1 MKNLLLCSTM
11 FCLLVGHFFSL
22 QANEFEMRGN
32 IELQDRIFIQDPLL
46 PSQPNNQLS
55 FAATPEFFWSWN
67 DDQDSLEFVPF
78 ARVDQQDAE
87 RTHSD
92 IRELSWVHVGDDWE
106 TRIGIRRDFWGVTEF
121 QHLVDIINQ
130 DDGVEDI
137 DNEDKLGQPMVNLS
151 IVKDWGIVDIYLLP
165 YFRERTF
172 ASSQGRPSIPFIDTD
187 NALYESSDKQ
197 NHLDWA
203 VRWNQSFD
211 DLDMALSWFEG
222 TSRDPVLIP
231 SLSTTGLPKFT
242 PYYGL
247 INQLGIEL
255 QANLESTL
263 WKMEA
268 IHNLN
273 DFENY
278 WALQGGFEY
287 SQYGVFESNAD
298 LGWLV
303 EYAWDQRGQDGFS
316 TFQNDLFVGSRLA
329 LNDVESSEILAG
341 FGYDFDFASSSFL
354 VEASRRF
361 GDSFKVSLDV
371 RFFNASDNSDPF
383 YLFRKD
389 DHFQLTAQYYY

>member
-1 MKNLLLCSTM
+1 
-11 FCLLVGHFFSL
+11 
-22 QANEFEMRGN
+22 MRGN
-32 IELQDRIFIQDPLL
+32 IEIQDRIFLQDPLF

-67 DDQDSLEFVPF
+67 DNQDSLEFVPF
-78 ARVDQQDAE
+78 ARVDQQDSE
-87 RTHSD
+87 RTHTD

-165 YFRERTF
+165 YFREKTF
-172 ASSQGRPSIPFIDTD
+172 ASIQGRPSIPFIDTE
-187 NALYESSDKQ
+187 NALYESADKQ

-203 VRWNQSFD
+203 VRWNHSID
-211 DLDMALSWFEG
+211 DLDIALSWFEG

-231 SLSTTGLPKFT
+231 SLSASGIPKLT
-242 PYYGL
+242 PFYGL

-263 WKMEA
+263 WKLEA

-273 DFENY
+273 EFENY

-287 SQYGVFESNAD
+287 SQYGIFDSNAD

-303 EYAWDQRGQDGFS
+303 EYAWDQRGQNTFS
-316 TFQNDLFVGSRLA
+316 TFQNDLFVGNRLA
-329 LNDVESSEILAG
+329 INDVESSEILMG
-341 FGYDFDFASSSFL
+341 FGYDFDFKSSSFL

-371 RFFNASDNSDPF
+371 RFFNATDINDPL

-389 DHFQLTAQYYY
+389 DHLQLTAQYYY

>member
-1 MKNLLLCSTM
+1 
-11 FCLLVGHFFSL
+11 VGHFFSL

-32 IELQDRIFIQDPLL
+32 FELQDRLFLQDPIL
-46 PSQPNNQLS
+46 PSQPNNQPS
-55 FAATPEFFWSWN
+55 VAATPEFFWSWN
-67 DDQDSLEFVPF
+67 DNQDSFEFVPF
-78 ARVDQQDAE
+78 ARVDQKDSE
-87 RTHSD
+87 RTHTD

-130 DDGVEDI
+130 DDGIEDI
-137 DNEDKLGQPMVNLS
+137 DNEDKLGQPMINLS
-151 IVKDWGIVDIYLLP
+151 LVKDWGILDIYLLP
-165 YFRERTF
+165 YFREKTF
-172 ASSQGRPSIPFIDTD
+172 ATSQGRPSIPFINTD
-187 NALYESSDKQ
+187 NALYESPDKQ

-203 VRWNQSFD
+203 IRWNHSID
-211 DLDMALSWFEG
+211 DLDIALSWFEG

-231 SLSTTGLPKFT
+231 LLSATGVPELT
-242 PYYGL
+242 PFYGL
-247 INQLGIEL
+247 INQAGLEL

-263 WKMEA
+263 WKLEA

-273 DFENY
+273 EFENY

-287 SQYGVFESNAD
+287 SQYGIFESNAD

-303 EYAWDQRGQDGFS
+303 EYAWDQRGQDGIS

-329 LNDVESSEILAG
+329 LNDVESSEILMG
-341 FGYDFDFASSSFL
+341 FGYDFDFKSSSFL

-371 RFFNASDNSDPF
+371 RFFNATNNNDPL

-389 DHFQLTAQYYY
+389 DHFQLTAQYFY